1 MNRKE
6 NHNRSRINRRNIWVA
21 IGAIVLII
29 LLIIWLTMA
38 DLAGD
43 TDVAALILPRL

>member
-1 MNRKE
+1 MEKN
-6 NHNRSRINRRNIWVA
+6 NRRNVKRTNIWVA
-21 IGAIVLII
+21 IGAVILII

-43 TDVAALILPRL
+43 TDVAAAIMPLA

>member
-1 MNRKE
+1 MQDKQARRKNRYV
-6 NHNRSRINRRNIWVA
+6 NTWVA

-38 DLAGD
+38 DFFGD
-43 TDVAALILPRL
+43 TDVAATILPLV